1 LFSAEFQSG
10 GLNDFGEGQLSFYDL
25 HTRLSISTGMRAI
38 NHYLFHAGENDPIL
52 SPVKRHDWG
61 PPIRK
66 DGTVRKHYHRYPKL
80 SRVLAAY
87 GRDLTVA
94 QPETVTTIGFLLDY
108 FMTEVNNEF
117 TQDSARV
124 LTHQREVVLFD
135 MLARSLALSHR
146 PFSALDLDRAELSPA
161 RTPVLWAMLEKQCS
175 AGTQHKLV
183 AYLRQGGRL
192 VLAGRMCIEDF
203 GHQPCTEL
211 CDALGIKAIE
221 SDPPFAHSLISA
233 FGYDDVP
240 VSFVETYAGDF
251 DEVVAT
257 RKADEVV
264 GFVKQVGRGQA
275 LMFGA
280 ALGVWH
286 LDDLDLVHRMALKM
300 DGPPAFRLSDWADV
314 RLSRG
319 ENGSFLFLNNY
330 QDDPVETTIEHHGQP
345 LLGGHPVHLPA
356 RQGLIL
362 PIDWHLQPGV
372 TLHYV
377 TAEVV
382 EVSATV
388 SKLTLKTSQPAFAA
402 ELTLSGYR
410 CQEPLSQPVPGQP
423 QRLRVQGTTGVIV
436 LSPAGA

>member
-1 LFSAEFQSG
+1 
-10 GLNDFGEGQLSFYDL
+10 
-25 HTRLSISTGMRAI
+25 
-38 NHYLFHAGENDPIL
+38 
-52 SPVKRHDWG
+52 
-61 PPIRK
+61 
-66 DGTVRKHYHRYPKL
+66 
-80 SRVLAAY
+80 
-87 GRDLTVA
+87 
-94 QPETVTTIGFLLDY
+94 
-108 FMTEVNNEF
+108 MTEVNNEF

-161 RTPVLWAMLEKQCS
+161 RTPVLWVMLEKQCS
-175 AGTQHKLV
+175 AGTQRKLV
-183 AYLRQGGRL
+183 DYLRQGGRL

-257 RKADEVV
+257 RNADEVV

-280 ALGVWH
+280 ALGVWN

-300 DGPPAFRLSDWADV
+300 DGSPAFRLSDWADV
-314 RLSRG
+314 RLSRS

-362 PIDWHLQPGV
+362 PIDWRLQPGV

-382 EVSATV
+382 EVSATG
-388 SKLTLKTSQPAFAA
+388 SKLALKTSQPAFVA

-423 QRLRVQGTTGVIV
+423 QRIRVQGTTGVIV
-436 LSPAGA
+436 LSPDSA